1 MRLQIHSMACG
12 LAVNLPY
19 ALNGGH
25 HSPEHLN
32 GTTGVQYLE
41 EGSPRAMAPSY
52 KDSILEKVCPLRY
65 RVAGLPAP

>member
-1 MRLQIHSMACG
+1 MACG

-41 EGSPRAMAPSY
+41 EGSQGAMGQGY
-52 KDSILEKVCPLRY
+52 KDNVLEKVWSLTS
-65 RVAGLPAP
+65 